1 MKTYN
6 EIKLAQELIRF
17 PTVKTEDKGIMN
29 FLSKKLNAIG
39 FKCTIIKSKGTGSKP
54 ALNLYARFGK
64 SKPLI
69 NFLGHTDVVANL
81 NNWKIPPFKAVVK
94 KGYLNGRGSQDMK
107 GGIACWISAVSN
119 YIKKNNFKGSIS
131 IIISA
136 DEETTG
142 YGCPAVMKY
151 IKRRGE
157 KIDFSIVGEP
167 SSNRS
172 VGDEIRIGR
181 RGSMNGVITV
191 YGKSGH
197 SAFAGSY
204 INPCTALAKVISKLK
219 SSTLDSG
226 TRFMP
231 PSNLEFTKI
240 NVDNLSENVVPQAA
254 SAKFNVRFNSKH
266 KSSSLKKKLSKIINS
281 VARKEK
287 CKTKIEYRVSGEAFY
302 TKPNKEIYMVKK
314 IVKKVTGNSA
324 KLNCRGGTSD
334 SRFLG
339 PIPRLELGLRNT
351 TIHMVDERSPISD
364 LKKLTKIYYNIL
376 ENYFDENGNN

>member
-1 MKTYN
+1 MKSYN
-6 EIKLAQELIRF
+6 EIKLAQELIKF
-17 PTVKTEDKGIMN
+17 PTIKTEDKGIMK
-29 FLSKKLNAIG
+29 FLSRKLTDIG
-39 FKCTIIKSKGTGSKP
+39 FKCTIIKSKGTGPKP

-64 SKPLI
+64 SKPHI

-81 NNWKIPPFKAVVK
+81 NNWKISPFKAVVK
-94 KGYLNGRGSQDMK
+94 NGYLNGRGSQDMK
-107 GGIACWISAVSN
+107 GGVACWISAVSSF
-119 YIKKNNFKGSIS
+119 IKKENFKGSIS

-142 YGCPAVMKY
+142 HGCPAVMKY
-151 IKRRGE
+151 LKKRGE

-167 SSNRS
+167 SSNKS
-172 VGDEIRIGR
+172 IGDEIRIGR
-181 RGSMNGVITV
+181 RGSMNGIVTV

-204 INPCTALAKVISKLK
+204 INPCTALAKIISKLK
-219 SSTLDSG
+219 NSALDNG
-226 TRFMP
+226 TKFMP
-231 PSNLEFTKI
+231 PSNLEFTKM
-240 NVDNLSENVVPQAA
+240 NVDNLSENVVPQSA

-266 KSSSLKKKLSKIINS
+266 KSSTLKKKLSKIINQ
-281 VARKEK
+281 VAQREK

-302 TKPNKEIYMVKK
+302 TRPNEEIYMVKK

-339 PIPRLELGLRNT
+339 SIPRLELGLRNT

-364 LKKLTKIYYNIL
+364 LKKLTKIYYKIL
-376 ENYFDENGNN
+376 ENYF

>member
-6 EIKLAQELIRF
+6 ELKLAQELIRF
-17 PTVKTEDKGIMN
+17 PTVKTEDKGIMK
-29 FLSKKLNAIG
+29 FLSRKLTAIG
-39 FKCTIIKSKGTGSKP
+39 FKCTIIKSKGTGPKP

-64 SKPLI
+64 SKPHI

-107 GGIACWISAVSN
+107 GGVACWISAVSN
-119 YIKKNNFKGSIS
+119 FIKNKKFKGSIS

-151 IKRRGE
+151 LRKRGE
-157 KIDFSIVGEP
+157 KIDFSVVGEP
-167 SSNRS
+167 SSNKS

-181 RGSMNGVITV
+181 RGSMNGIINV

-197 SAFAGSY
+197 SAFANSY
-204 INPCTALAKVISKLK
+204 INPCTALAKIIAKLK
-219 SSTLDSG
+219 SSSLDNG
-226 TRFMP
+226 TKFMP
-231 PSNLEFTKI
+231 PSNLEFTKM
-240 NVDNLSENVVPQAA
+240 NVDNLSENVVPQYA

-266 KSSSLKKKLSKIINS
+266 KSSSLKKKLNKIINA
-281 VARKEK
+281 VAKKEK

-339 PIPRLELGLRNT
+339 SIPRLELGLRNS
-351 TIHMVDERSPISD
+351 TIHMVDERTSISD

-376 ENYFDENGNN
+376 ENYF

>member
-6 EIKLAQELIRF
+6 ELKLAQELIRF
-17 PTVKTEDKGIMN
+17 PTVKTEDKGIMK
-29 FLSKKLNAIG
+29 FLSRKLTAIG
-39 FKCTIIKSKGTGSKP
+39 FKCTKIKSKGTGTKS

-64 SKPLI
+64 SKPHI
-69 NFLGHTDVVANL
+69 SFLGHTDVVANL

-107 GGIACWISAVSN
+107 GGVACWISAVSN
-119 YIKKNNFKGSIS
+119 FIKNKKFKGSIS

-151 IKRRGE
+151 LRKRGE
-157 KIDFSIVGEP
+157 KIDFSVVGEP
-167 SSNRS
+167 SSNKS

-181 RGSMNGVITV
+181 RGSMNGIINV

-197 SAFAGSY
+197 SAFANSY
-204 INPCTALAKVISKLK
+204 INPCTALAKIIAKLK
-219 SSTLDSG
+219 SSPLDNG
-226 TRFMP
+226 TKFMP

-240 NVDNLSENVVPQAA
+240 NVDNLSENVVPQYA

-266 KSSSLKKKLSKIINS
+266 KSSSLKKKLNKIINA
-281 VARKEK
+281 VTKKEK

-339 PIPRLELGLRNT
+339 SIPRLELGLRNNS
-351 TIHMVDERSPISD
+351 IHMVNERTSISD

-376 ENYFDENGNN
+376 ENYF

>member
-1 MKTYN
+1 MKIFN

-17 PTVKTEDKGIMN
+17 PTVKTEDKGIMK
-29 FLSKKLNAIG
+29 FLSRKLSSIG
-39 FKCTIIKSKGTGSKP
+39 FRCKIIKSKGIGQKP
-54 ALNLYARFGK
+54 ALNLYAKYGN
-64 SKPLI
+64 SKQHI

-81 NNWKIPPFKAVVK
+81 NNWKIPPFKGVVS

-107 GGIACWISAVSN
+107 GGIACFISAISKF
-119 YIKKNNFKGSIS
+119 IKNKKFKGSIS
-131 IIISA
+131 IIIAA

-142 YGCPAVMKY
+142 FGTPAVIKY
-151 IKRRGE
+151 LKKRRE
-157 KIDFSIVGEP
+157 KIDFSIVAEP
-167 SSNRS
+167 SSNKS

-181 RGSMNGVITV
+181 RGSMNGIITV

-204 INPCTALAKVISKLK
+204 INPCTTLAKIIAKLK
-219 SSTLDSG
+219 SSSLDNG
-226 TRFMP
+226 TEFMP
-231 PSNLEFTKI
+231 PSNLEFTKM
-240 NVDNLSENVVPQAA
+240 NVDNVSENVVPQSA

-266 KSSSLKKKLSKIINS
+266 TSSSLKKKLNKIIYT
-281 VARKEK
+281 VAKKEK
-287 CKTKIEYRVSGEAFY
+287 CKIKMEYRVSGEAFY

-339 PIPRLELGLRNT
+339 SIPRLELGLRNNS
-351 TIHMVDERSPISD
+351 IHQVNERTSISD
-364 LKKLTKIYYNIL
+364 MKKLTKIYYNIL
-376 ENYFDENGNN
+376 ENYF

>member
-6 EIKLAQELIRF
+6 ELKLAQELIRF
-17 PTVKTEDKGIMN
+17 PTIKTEDKGIMK
-29 FLSKKLNAIG
+29 FLSRKLTAIG
-39 FKCTIIKSKGTGSKP
+39 FKCTKIKSKGTGTKS

-64 SKPLI
+64 SKPHI
-69 NFLGHTDVVANL
+69 SFLGHTDVVANL

-107 GGIACWISAVSN
+107 GGVACWISAVSN
-119 YIKKNNFKGSIS
+119 FIKNKKFKGSIS

-151 IKRRGE
+151 LRKRGE
-157 KIDFSIVGEP
+157 KIDFSVVGEP
-167 SSNRS
+167 SSNKS

-181 RGSMNGVITV
+181 RGSMNGIINV

-197 SAFAGSY
+197 SAFTNSY
-204 INPCTALAKVISKLK
+204 INPCTALAKIIAKLK
-219 SSTLDSG
+219 SSPLDNG
-226 TRFMP
+226 TKFMP

-240 NVDNLSENVVPQAA
+240 NVDNLSENVVPQYA

-266 KSSSLKKKLSKIINS
+266 KSSSLKKKLNKIINA
-281 VARKEK
+281 VTKKEK

-339 PIPRLELGLRNT
+339 SIPRLELGLRNS
-351 TIHMVDERSPISD
+351 TIHMVDERTSISD

-376 ENYFDENGNN
+376 ENYF

>member
-1 MKTYN
+1 MKIYN
-6 EIKLAQELIRF
+6 QIKLAQELIRF
-17 PTVKTEDKGIMN
+17 PTVKTEDKGIMK
-29 FLSKKLNAIG
+29 FLSRKLSSIG
-39 FKCTIIKSKGTGSKP
+39 FRCKIIKSKGIGQKS
-54 ALNLYARFGK
+54 ALNLYAKYGN
-64 SKPLI
+64 SKRHI

-81 NNWKIPPFKAVVK
+81 NNWKIPPFKGVVK

-107 GGIACWISAVSN
+107 GGIACFISAISKF
-119 YIKKNNFKGSIS
+119 IKNKKFKGSIS
-131 IIISA
+131 IIIAA

-142 YGCPAVMKY
+142 FGTPAIIKY
-151 IKRRGE
+151 LKKRRD
-157 KIDFSIVGEP
+157 KIDFSIVAEP
-167 SSNRS
+167 SSNKS

-181 RGSMNGVITV
+181 RGSMNGIITV

-204 INPCTALAKVISKLK
+204 INPCTALAKIIAKLK
-219 SSTLDSG
+219 STSLDNG
-226 TRFMP
+226 TKFMP
-231 PSNLEFTKI
+231 PSNLEFTKM
-240 NVDNLSENVVPQAA
+240 NVDNLSENVVPQSA

-266 KSSSLKKKLSKIINS
+266 KSTSLKKKISKMINAIS
-281 VARKEK
+281 KKEK
-287 CKTKIEYRVSGEAFY
+287 CKTKIEYKVSGEAFY

-339 PIPRLELGLRNT
+339 SIPRLELGLRNT

-364 LKKLTKIYYNIL
+364 LKKLTKIYYKIL
-376 ENYFDENGNN
+376 ENYFR

>member
-6 EIKLAQELIRF
+6 ELKLAQELIRF
-17 PTVKTEDKGIMN
+17 PTVKTEDKGIMK
-29 FLSKKLNAIG
+29 FLSRKLTAIG
-39 FKCTIIKSKGTGSKP
+39 FKCTIIKSKGTGQKP

-64 SKPLI
+64 SKPHI
-69 NFLGHTDVVANL
+69 SFLGHTDVVANL

-107 GGIACWISAVSN
+107 GGVACWISAVSN
-119 YIKKNNFKGSIS
+119 FIKNKKFKGSIS

-151 IKRRGE
+151 LRRRGE
-157 KIDFSIVGEP
+157 KIDFSVVGEP
-167 SSNRS
+167 SSNKS

-181 RGSMNGVITV
+181 RGSMNGIINV

-197 SAFAGSY
+197 SAFANSY
-204 INPCTALAKVISKLK
+204 INPCTALAKIIAKLK
-219 SSTLDSG
+219 SSSLDNG
-226 TRFMP
+226 TKFMP
-231 PSNLEFTKI
+231 PSNLEFTKM
-240 NVDNLSENVVPQAA
+240 NVDNLSENVVPQYA

-266 KSSSLKKKLSKIINS
+266 KSSSLKKKLNKIINA
-281 VARKEK
+281 VAKKEK

-302 TKPNKEIYMVKK
+302 TKPNKEIYMIKK
-314 IVKKVTGNSA
+314 IVKKVTGNPA

-339 PIPRLELGLRNT
+339 SIPRLELGLRNS
-351 TIHMVDERSPISD
+351 TIHMVDERTSIAD

-376 ENYFDENGNN
+376 ANYF